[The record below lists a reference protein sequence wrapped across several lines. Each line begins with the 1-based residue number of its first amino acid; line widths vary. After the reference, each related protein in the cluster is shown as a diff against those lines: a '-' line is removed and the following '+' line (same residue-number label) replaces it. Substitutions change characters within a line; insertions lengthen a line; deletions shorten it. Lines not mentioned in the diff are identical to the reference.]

1 MLTADY
7 ATLVLTNAGCWC
19 EPAREH
25 FLAPSCA
32 AKDDDPGRNVMTTA
46 GYRRSARQ
54 GLRPCLEAFHLLGK
68 VSDSVEPGL
77 FDTRMSS
84 GLSKLSAAER

>member
-19 EPAREH
+19 ESGRES
-25 FLAPSCA
+25 FLVVSCA
-32 AKDDDPGRNVMTTA
+32 AKDDDPGRNNVMTTA

-54 GLRPCLEAFHLLGK
+54 GLRPCLEAFHLLAK

-84 GLSKLSAAER
+84 ASC